1 MVASG
6 AVPRQRKRS
15 YTIAEKQEALE
26 RVNDGEAR
34 KDVCAAMNISKE
46 ALRDWMKRAGAI
58 TKFSGSLKRKSLGGQ
73 GRHEGIPFSHEL
85 VVFMKDLRRD
95 EQVVSTH
102 HIIGFM
108 KANYPKWVEN
118 YMRDKKSDESAYN
131 ALMKLAQRFAE
142 RHGFSQRTPTFTKV
156 PSADLVA
163 TRLSFATTF
172 WKTYASYGPSEII
185 NIDETAVYYD
195 TPPTRMWAEKGK
207 SARITKAQKHSA
219 RLTVVISVRADGTK
233 LPLFFIV
240 RGTPGGSIDTAE
252 LPTYPPGHAYA
263 VQENAWMDDSVWEA
277 FVVGVLARHVHG
289 PTVVLLDNFESH
301 VSDEGKRLVAEE
313 ACAAVCSLPPN
324 ATAACQPLDVGVMGP
339 LKANLRALWL
349 KELSPARTAAEKR
362 LAMIKRTI
370 AAFETITSE
379 TIKGSFAKAI
389 PKPSDV
395 LAELLADVPDVDR
408 LVDPHVTD

>member
-26 RVNDGEAR
+26 RVSGGEAR
-34 KDVCAAMNISKE
+34 KHVCAAMNISKE
-46 ALRDWMKRAGAI
+46 SLRDWIKRAGAI

-85 VVFMKDLRRD
+85 VVFMKDLRRE
-95 EQVVSTH
+95 EQS
-102 HIIGFM
+102 
-108 KANYPKWVEN
+108 
-118 YMRDKKSDESAYN
+118 
-131 ALMKLAQRFAE
+131 
-142 RHGFSQRTPTFTKV
+142 
-156 PSADLVA
+156 
-163 TRLSFATTF
+163 
-172 WKTYASYGPSEII
+172 TYANLHKGAKCRSRRDEAFVRDDILEDYGPSEII
-185 NIDETAVYYD
+185 NIDETAVYDD

-207 SARITKAQKHSA
+207 SARITKTQKNSA

-252 LPTYPPGHAYA
+252 LPTYPPGHSYA
-263 VQENAWMDDSVWEA
+263 VQKNAWMDDMVWEA

-301 VSDEGKRLVAEE
+301 VSDEALALVAEE

-362 LAMIKRTI
+362 LATIKRTI

-379 TIKGSFAKAI
+379 TITGSFAKAI

-395 LAELLADVPDVDR
+395 LAALLADVPDVDR